1 MVFSAEQEEVLRSL
15 SSGIKYWSQSAE
27 RQEIIRYL
35 DSHGLCTP
43 REDLRP
49 GYYFLTQKGKSA
61 LAELEK
67 QAAEQKQREE
77 EKASAKAELHNER
90 IINRAEKKRD
100 RKSNNRTTILA
111 AIITAIITF
120 ALSNIKEIIAFISS
134 LFH

>member
-15 SSGIKYWSQSAE
+15 SSGIKYWNQSAE

-35 DSHGLCTP
+35 DGHGLCTP

-77 EKASAKAELHNER
+77 EKTSANAELQNER
-90 IINRAEKKRD
+90 IIDRAEKKRD
-100 RKSNNRTTILA
+100 RKSNCRTTILA
-111 AIITAIITF
+111 AIITVILTY